1 MFCQLPRH
9 SWELLRIVGGYL
21 TFSLIAH
28 HHSLAFIHSR
38 EAATLWRILWD
49 SWKSGVHQRLVSCRD
64 KEIGEDPVEVFDLF
78 VRKRG
83 KSAAGHIQLAEW
95 LLNGQEAIG
104 PWRRTAGC
112 FQPLEESLGVCCSL
126 VFILF
131 YFFLISYDSFVCHCG
146 ANMNK
151 QWQKKSKSS
160 AKVLSVWTITI
171 ATSLHCSA

>member
-1 MFCQLPRH
+1 M
-9 SWELLRIVGGYL
+9 STSS
-21 TFSLIAH
+21 TFLGALEDCGRLFDIFTHRS
-28 HHSLAFIHSR
+28 SPFI
-38 EAATLWRILWD
+38 
-49 SWKSGVHQRLVSCRD
+49 GVHSFTRGCNALTDSLGFLKEWRPPATRLLQRQGNWWGPGWSIRFICS
-64 KEIGEDPVEVFDLF
+64 
-78 VRKRG
+78 KRG

-151 QWQKKSKSS
+151 QWQMKSKSS